1 MNTPLTQ
8 NSEIKTVLN
17 TTGFHLVKNLGDHA
31 PEQLEKVIHGIVEE
45 DLNYGGTSPRLRK
58 SGKVF
63 TSSEIKNFF
72 PLPVHCEM
80 SFLPNPPKTM
90 YFYCKEQSEQ
100 GGETPLVDFRAVYN
114 SLDPSFKE
122 KLERFGVKYI
132 RNYDSASTKKSF
144 DLLKLK
150 SWEDLF
156 QTNCKKQVEQNCSEN
171 DQEVKWKANDKLAI
185 SNSTK
190 AFKQVNN
197 ERSWFNHI
205 QVFHP
210 LAVLRESKNIFK
222 FKKDLRSFLTYMATF
237 LFTTLKLV
245 FSKSEDLGMFCTY
258 GNGEK
263 FSKKEIDA
271 LQDCIWKNMQFVKL
285 NPGDL
290 LVVNNDFMAH
300 GRMPFKGNRQI
311 WVSWI

>member
-1 MNTPLTQ
+1 MEPKLFAFFAKQGLFVAKISQNQVTNPYVQIGIALITKEEYFLRKSRFSRRSSGCSFEKKTIMNTPLTQ

-31 PEQLEKVIHGIVEE
+31 PEQLEKVIHGAVEE

-122 KLERFGVKYI
+122 
-132 RNYDSASTKKSF
+132 N
-144 DLLKLK
+144 
-150 SWEDLF
+150 
-156 QTNCKKQVEQNCSEN
+156 
-171 DQEVKWKANDKLAI
+171 
-185 SNSTK
+185 
-190 AFKQVNN
+190 
-197 ERSWFNHI
+197 
-205 QVFHP
+205 
-210 LAVLRESKNIFK
+210 
-222 FKKDLRSFLTYMATF
+222 
-237 LFTTLKLV
+237 
-245 FSKSEDLGMFCTY
+245 
-258 GNGEK
+258 
-263 FSKKEIDA
+263 
-271 LQDCIWKNMQFVKL
+271 
-285 NPGDL
+285 
-290 LVVNNDFMAH
+290 
-300 GRMPFKGNRQI
+300 
-311 WVSWI
+311 